1 MSGGEGRGRDLCII
15 FASMDELMMRPK
27 GWVALLVVIPSWCI
41 GVAEIYERIESRS
54 AMCKLTTV
62 DSFYYV

>member
-1 MSGGEGRGRDLCII
+1 MGIGERGH
-15 FASMDELMMRPK
+15 ELRI
-27 GWVALLVVIPSWCI
+27 GERVGERWIGEVALLVVIPSWCI